1 MNPRCAPTGAL
12 QSPATSEDVKGA
24 AALALG
30 GVAVGALSV
39 YLPLLLAA
47 VAGRAGAPK
56 EQYLLLRALNEVI
69 TSLLALPDGGAQLQA
84 AAGDQ
89 VRMRHSLFPVE

>member
-1 MNPRCAPTGAL
+1 M
-12 QSPATSEDVKGA
+12 KGA

-39 YLPLLLAA
+39 YLPPLLAA

-69 TSLLALPDGGAQLQA
+69 TSLLALADGGAKLQA

-89 VRMRHSLFPVE
+89 VRVIYPPPSHWNNSVRAEPYTSISYRPNK